1 MLHYDLGFTTNSI
14 SRTNDWCLETFT
26 EKDGFM
32 NVGEC
37 ERKIVYTLLTFP
49 FKGFNKC
56 NQVIKATN
64 LCGTSTKL
72 AFKIKTLTDVPS

>member
-1 MLHYDLGFTTNSI
+1 VPGNLYRKG
-14 SRTNDWCLETFT
+14 C
-26 EKDGFM
+26 
-32 NVGEC
+32 VYEC
-37 ERKIVYTLLTFP
+37 GREWERKIVYTLLTFP

-64 LCGTSTKL
+64 LCGTSTEL